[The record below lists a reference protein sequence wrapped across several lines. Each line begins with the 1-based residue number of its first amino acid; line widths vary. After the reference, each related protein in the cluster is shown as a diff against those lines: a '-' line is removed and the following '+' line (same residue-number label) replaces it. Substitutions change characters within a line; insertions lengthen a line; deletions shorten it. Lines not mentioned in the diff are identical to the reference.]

1 MVVCDYAK
9 KAVHKAR
16 QMKALKLLD
25 EIDIHMRQNT
35 PQADIRADMLLKRY
49 EEHYFGTWA

>member
-16 QMKALKLLD
+16 QMKALKLIR
-25 EIDIHMRQNT
+25 EIEFHQKANT
-35 PQADIRADMLLKRY
+35 VEGNRRMDMLLMRY
-49 EEHYFGTWA
+49 EEHYLGTWA